1 MSIFF
6 GGSPPITMKRTET
19 SRTCFCLLEDLRNRG
34 RSFLIL
40 GALATVRANR
50 SSKAGMRGRT
60 AHGPAVTSFP
70 LRFQD
75 GWSDGPLRGGGV
87 ASLMPN
93 RPVYTHNMYTNA
105 NILHSIYI
113 CL

>member
-6 GGSPPITMKRTET
+6 GDLPPITMKRTET
-19 SRTCFCLLEDLRNRG
+19 ARTCFCLLGNIRNRG
-34 RSFLIL
+34 RSFLVL
-40 GALATVRANR
+40 GALAVVRANR
-50 SSKAGMRGRT
+50 SSKAGTRGRT
-60 AHGPAVTSFP
+60 AHGPAVTSFS
-70 LRFQD
+70 LRFRD
-75 GWSDGPLRGGGV
+75 GWSDGPLREGGAV
-87 ASLMPN
+87 SPMSN

>member
-19 SRTCFCLLEDLRNRG
+19 SRTCFCLLEDIRNRG
-34 RSFLIL
+34 RSQNKM
-40 GALATVRANR
+40 GAPAVVRANR
-50 SSKAGMRGRT
+50 SSKARNERGDRT
-60 AHGPAVTSFP
+60 WLRCHIVPAALSLGQT
-70 LRFQD
+70 
-75 GWSDGPLRGGGV
+75 GGG

-93 RPVYTHNMYTNA
+93 GSMYTHNMYTNA
-105 NILHSIYI
+105 DILHSIYI